1 MVKETLRS
9 ITEKDR
15 FMANEKD
22 FSIELKQDVAK
33 GSYSNLAI
41 ITHSRSEFILDFA
54 SMLPGLP
61 KPEVHNRIIMNPE
74 HAKSVPSQLGK
85 SIEEALGLMKTSLET
100 VNNNCRSFVIDV
112 PTQMNDDTIIHDCFD
127 LFNVKLS
134 IENSAHPEAAFN
146 AIEKAGIDGE
156 IVDKDNRIYPANSIH
171 QILKM
176 LKEASVDNYQY
187 RFIAKKS

>member
-1 MVKETLRS
+1 MRKIIVFP
-9 ITEKDR
+9 TEFAVIDIDYDKDDGIYTAR
-15 FMANEKD
+15 IKD
-22 FSIELKQDVAK
+22 VTK
-33 GSYSNLAI
+33 GLN
-41 ITHSRSEFILDFA
+41 
-54 SMLPGLP
+54 
-61 KPEVHNRIIMNPE
+61 V
-74 HAKSVPSQLGK
+74 SVPPQLGK

-100 VNNNCRSFVIDV
+100 VNNNCWSFVIDV

>member
-1 MVKETLRS
+1 M
-9 ITEKDR
+9 
-15 FMANEKD
+15 
-22 FSIELKQDVAK
+22 
-33 GSYSNLAI
+33 
-41 ITHSRSEFILDFA
+41 
-54 SMLPGLP
+54 
-61 KPEVHNRIIMNPE
+61 
-74 HAKSVPSQLGK
+74 
-85 SIEEALGLMKTSLET
+85 
-100 VNNNCRSFVIDV
+100 IDV

-187 RFIAKKS
+187 RFIAKKIIVF